1 MGYNHF
7 MLKAIEK
14 LGVIPYLILG
24 LGLLILGLMAM
35 NHIVDNWWP
44 FDVNRLDLVR
54 ATALDQ
60 ADPSAIMD
68 AANSEIIFAFLSAV
82 LAAATGLGLP
92 IAYFLNWRFVTLK
105 KGTNPPFL
113 VVLRQAMWIGFWVSF
128 CMWLQMNRM
137 LGIAV
142 AILVAGVLILLE
154 LLLQI
159 RTRASSATV

>member
-1 MGYNHF
+1 
-7 MLKAIEK
+7 MLKAFEK
-14 LGVIPYLILG
+14 LGFVPYLLLG
-24 LGLLILGLMAM
+24 IGLLVLGMMAM

-60 ADPSAIMD
+60 VDPTSLME
-68 AANSEIIFAFLSAV
+68 AANTEIILAFLSAILV
-82 LAAATGLGLP
+82 AATGVGLP
-92 IAYFLNWRFVTLK
+92 IAYFLNWRFGKSTNR
-105 KGTNPPFL
+105 TNPHFL

-137 LGIAV
+137 FGIAV
-142 AILVAGVLILLE
+142 AVLVAGVLILLE

-159 RTRASSATV
+159 RTRASGASI